1 MSPVPDATLINAVQ
15 LIHSQ
20 QTLHSDQ
27 PHIITRSKS
36 IPQSLIG
43 EIVSTSKGINP
54 HNIISIMT
62 TSTKLTRDQFDQLL
76 VNHFENEFQDM
87 ELGIEQLQMM
97 TGGGLK
103 SWFKKAAKKVGEL
116 YDKYLGNNNGT
127 FEFDDYKD
135 ELVIVLTTIAK

>member
-1 MSPVPDATLINAVQ
+1 MAGYFFVDIT
-15 LIHSQ
+15 
-20 QTLHSDQ
+20 SDK
-27 PHIITRSKS
+27 PHRFIRTRS
-36 IPQSLIG
+36 IPQSLIR
-43 EIVSTSKGINP
+43 EIVSTSKGFNP
-54 HNIISIMT
+54 HNIIFIMT

-103 SWFKKAAKKVGEL
+103 SWLKKAAKKVGQL
-116 YDKYLGNNNGT
+116 YDKYLGNNNGK

-135 ELVIVLTTIAK
+135 ELITVIGILVGGSSAGGRKNR